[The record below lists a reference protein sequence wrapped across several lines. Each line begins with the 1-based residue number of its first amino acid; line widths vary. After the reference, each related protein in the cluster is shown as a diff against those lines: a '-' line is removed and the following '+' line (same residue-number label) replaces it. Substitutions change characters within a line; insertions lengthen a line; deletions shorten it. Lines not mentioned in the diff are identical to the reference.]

1 MEKLFTIE
9 SMRDMENA
17 SPSQSYEARD
27 FKDESES
34 RDSLNPRDWSS
45 TRKTLLFISL
55 MTSSLLADG
64 YAHLVHNFPL
74 RHENLNSD

>member
-17 SPSQSYEARD
+17 SPLQSYEARD

-34 RDSLNPRDWSS
+34 RDSLNPRNWSS

-64 YAHLVHNFPL
+64 YAHLVPQL
-74 RHENLNSD
+74 PTQA